1 MNNDRHA
8 QMLCGRLIP
17 VAALLALA
25 GTAVAQ
31 PAGGPAV
38 IVTEARMDTVADRID
53 ALGTARAAESVTVTS
68 VVAEKI
74 VELGFDDGQRVA
86 RGSVLARL
94 DSSALEAELDRATI
108 TLAER
113 RLTLTR
119 TEKLAAQKL
128 APAEDLDLARLA
140 VRQAEASVRAIET
153 RIDKHVIRA
162 PFDGVVGLRPV
173 SVGAFVAPGEAI
185 TTLDDTATIKL
196 DFPLPAVHLADLSPG
211 QTFTATSSATGNR
224 TYTGTIATIDARID
238 PGTRSVLVRGLV
250 DNSDGALRPGSLM
263 RVTVAGNA
271 REAVVVPESALTSRG
286 SAKRVYVVDDEGNA
300 QQRNVNVG
308 TRLPGLVEIVAG
320 LTAGERV
327 IIDGLQKVR
336 PGQPVTVRAVDD
348 GTRSLRELL
357 SGTVAP

>member
-1 MNNDRHA
+1 MTLETRTS
-8 QMLCGRLIP
+8 LRI
-17 VAALLALA
+17 AALLAALA
-25 GTAVAQ
+25 GATAPALAQ

-38 IVTEARMDTVADRID
+38 IVAEAAVDTVADQIE

-86 RGSVLARL
+86 RGDVLARL
-94 DSSALEAELDRATI
+94 DSAALEAERDRVEATLD
-108 TLAER
+108 ER

-119 TEKLAAQKL
+119 TERLAAQKL

-140 VRQAEASVRAIET
+140 LRQAEASLTAIET

-173 SVGAFVAPGEAI
+173 SLGAFVSPGDTI

-196 DFPLPAVHLADLSPG
+196 DIPLPAVHLADLSPG
-211 QTFTATSSATGNR
+211 QAFTATSASTGER
-224 TYTGTIATIDARID
+224 TYTGTITTIDARVD
-238 PGTRSVLVRGLV
+238 PATRSVLVRGVL
-250 DNSDGALRPGSLM
+250 DNEDGALRPGTLM

-271 REAVVVPESALTSRG
+271 RRAVIVPESALSSRG
-286 SAKRVYVVDDEGNA
+286 RAKRVYVVDDDGNA
-300 QQRNVNVG
+300 QLRDVSIG

-320 LTAGERV
+320 LSAGERV
-327 IIDGLQKVR
+327 IVDGLQKVR
-336 PGQPVTVRAVDD
+336 PGQPVTIRAVDD
-348 GTRSLRELL
+348 GERSLRELL
-357 SGTVAP
+357 SSTAAP